1 MSATAANPYRR
12 KGLLAYSPRV
22 LLALQQAIGGSKD
35 FFQWLVEA
43 GYTELAAF
51 SNFLQDDVEAE
62 QWLVQHN
69 YHWLGLL
76 SHAIDGDP
84 RARQWVQQNLHEA
97 NLMFALACRKDDKAL
112 SWLKFMKLDILLRLA
127 DQVASLRN
135 KQELDACFP
144 YKMRF

>member
-1 MSATAANPYRR
+1 MAASTPNTREAFRR

-22 LLALQQAIGGSKD
+22 LLALEQAIGGSKD
-35 FFQWLVEA
+35 FFQWLVSA

-51 SNFLQDDVEAE
+51 SN
-62 QWLVQHN
+62 N

-84 RARQWVQQNLHEA
+84 RARLWVQRNLHEA
-97 NLMFALACRKDDKAL
+97 NLMFALACRKDDKAV
-112 SWLKFMKLDILLRLA
+112 SWLKFMNLDILLRLA
-127 DQVASLRN
+127 NQVAALRN
-135 KQELDACFP
+135 KQELDASFP